1 MILEKTLSGLHGRQL
16 QGHTLTFDL
25 NREMDALMARG
36 QTEADGLASKT
47 LVKQGPMRIT
57 LVTVRQGGTLHPHHV
72 EAPSSIQMLRGTMR
86 FMSDGGEVLIAADDL
101 LTLAPSVVHE
111 GTALSD
117 CALLLT
123 IVKL

>member
-1 MILEKTLSGLHGRQL
+1 MTIEKALSGLHGRQL

-25 NREMDALMARG
+25 NREMDALLARAHI
-36 QTEADGLASKT
+36 EADGLASKT

-57 LVTVRQGGTLHPHHV
+57 LVTVRQGAALHAHHV
-72 EAPSSIQMLRGTMR
+72 EAPSSIQVLRGTMR
-86 FMSDGGEVLIAADDL
+86 FMSDSGEVLIAADDL
-101 LTLAPSVVHE
+101 LTLAPAVVHE